1 MQSIH
6 ESDWDTI
13 DKSLQLKEAA
23 QNALR
28 HFLEQGDTPEEIVQK
43 ITGERPLKALQPIT
57 TVEAEAILLLEA
69 KKQFNGMRST

>member
-6 ESDWDTI
+6 ESDWDTL
-13 DKSLQLKEAA
+13 DKSLRLKEAA
-23 QNALR
+23 QDALR
-28 HFLEQGDTPEEIVQK
+28 HFLEQGDTPEEIVER
-43 ITGERPLKALQPIT
+43 ITGEKPHKAFQPIT